1 MTAHL
6 DATQPALLL
15 RLLLGDERADPG
27 ELEWNAVPALAER
40 HRIPLRLA
48 ACLERRGAVVPPRFA
63 EAAARARARAE
74 RVLALVAR
82 VVEGCDRRGIT
93 CVVLKLARTCPVQA

>member
-27 ELEWNAVPALAER
+27 ELEWNAVPALA
-40 HRIPLRLA
+40 
-48 ACLERRGAVVPPRFA
+48 GAGT
-63 EAAARARARAE
+63 AREVSA
-74 RVLALVAR
+74 
-82 VVEGCDRRGIT
+82 
-93 CVVLKLARTCPVQA
+93 